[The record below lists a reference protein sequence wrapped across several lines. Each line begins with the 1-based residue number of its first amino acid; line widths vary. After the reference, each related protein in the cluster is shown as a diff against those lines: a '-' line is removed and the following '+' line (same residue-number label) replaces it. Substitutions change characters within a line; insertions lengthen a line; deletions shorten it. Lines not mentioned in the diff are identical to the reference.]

1 MEFEIRFGMIYIL
14 TGVHCIFMYTSK
26 NTPLTIENVRAYMN
40 ALHVWYTYVNR
51 AMAGA
56 RDMPGGI

>member
-1 MEFEIRFGMIYIL
+1 MEFEIRCGMIYIL

-40 ALHVWYTYVNR
+40 ALC
-51 AMAGA
+51 
-56 RDMPGGI
+56 GIHM